1 MNGNKEKVYIMT
13 FTKTTFNG
21 DLLVLGSR
29 WSGSWRRLVSTVNQF
44 LFDSLQ
50 FPHVICQL
58 LSMQLL
64 LLVLER
70 SIRRQYNFEE
80 MKNTLIHNCIGC
92 HCSCSILAVSILLT
106 IYSV

>member
-44 LFDSLQ
+44 LFGSHR
-50 FPHVICQL
+50 FPHVVC
-58 LSMQLL
+58 LL
-64 LLVLER
+64 LNLQLCLNSICSVVLR
-70 SIRRQYNFEE
+70 
-80 MKNTLIHNCIGC
+80 
-92 HCSCSILAVSILLT
+92 A
-106 IYSV
+106 

>member
-1 MNGNKEKVYIMT
+1 MT

-44 LFDSLQ
+44 LFGSLG
-50 FPHVICQL
+50 FLLVVRLL

-64 LLVLER
+64 RDLER
-70 SIRRQYNFEE
+70 SAASIRRQG
-80 MKNTLIHNCIGC
+80 M
-92 HCSCSILAVSILLT
+92 
-106 IYSV
+106 

>member
-1 MNGNKEKVYIMT
+1 MT

-44 LFDSLQ
+44 LFGSLQ
-50 FPHVICQL
+50 FLHVIRQL

-70 SIRRQYNFEE
+70 SIRRHIQEE
-80 MKNTLIHNCIGC
+80 QTC
-92 HCSCSILAVSILLT
+92 V
-106 IYSV
+106 

>member
-29 WSGSWRRLVSTVNQF
+29 WSGSWRRLDSTVNQF
-44 LFDSLQ
+44 LFGSLG
-50 FPHVICQL
+50 FLLVVRLL

-64 LLVLER
+64 RDLER
-70 SIRRQYNFEE
+70 SAASIRRQG
-80 MKNTLIHNCIGC
+80 M
-92 HCSCSILAVSILLT
+92 
-106 IYSV
+106 